1 MKICVV
7 GAGWYGCHITKML
20 CHLNLDV
27 TLFESESQ
35 IFSGASGLNQNR
47 LHLGFHYARNHRTRI
62 QSLTGFSDFKK
73 TYGSLLFPIENNI
86 YAVPQNDS
94 LLDFQTYKGIMSSS
108 GISFNECSNP
118 SFLEGI
124 EGSIETKEGGISVKL
139 AREFFHEE
147 IGPNLRLNTRV
158 VDIEQRAN
166 SVIVN
171 GQVFDFLV
179 DCTWGH
185 LLPLK
190 YVFYEVSLLLVMK
203 RRRHDWDLSVTLVDG
218 DLWSIYGTEIP
229 DLYTV
234 SSVKYTPLHVSACPL
249 QARDFLA
256 NVSLKDLEKAKENIV
271 SEVEKHFPSF
281 SDYFNFENYQ
291 LSIKTKPIALNSDRS
306 CYVENEGRIITVL
319 SGKIDNI
326 FYASDLVTRMIAGE
340 L

>member
-7 GAGWYGCHITKML
+7 GAGWYGCHITRML
-20 CHLNLDV
+20 GHLNFDV
-27 TLFESESQ
+27 TLFESESE
-35 IFSGASGLNQNR
+35 IFTGASGLNQNR

-62 QSLTGFSDFKK
+62 QSLTGFGDFKK
-73 TYGSLLFPIENNI
+73 TYGSLLFPIEKNI

-108 GISFNECSNP
+108 GLSFNECSNP
-118 SFLEGI
+118 YFLESI
-124 EGSIETKEGGISVKL
+124 EGALETKEGGISVKA
-139 AREFFHEE
+139 AREFFLKE
-147 IGPNLRLNTRV
+147 IGANLRLNTKV
-158 VDIEQRAN
+158 VDIEQRDN

-171 GQVFDFLV
+171 GQEFDFLV

-190 YVFYEVSLLLVMK
+190 FVFYEVSLLLVM
-203 RRRHDWDLSVTLVDG
+203 RRRSHDWNLSVTLVDG
-218 DLWSIYGTEIP
+218 DLWSIYGTEVL

-234 SSVKYTPLHVSACPL
+234 SSVKYTPLYVSSSPL
-249 QARDFLA
+249 EARDFLS
-256 NVSLKDLEKAKENIV
+256 NVSLKVLEKAKENIV

-281 SDYFNFENYQ
+281 SDYFNFEDYQ
-291 LSIKTKPIALNSDRS
+291 LSIKTKPVALNSDRS
-306 CYVENEGRIITVL
+306 CYVENEGRIISVL

-326 FYASDLVTRMIAGE
+326 FYASDLVTRLIADE